1 MECRRLKQ
9 LVRDWY
15 HQVMEDALAPARMME
30 FINRHVERCPVCQT
44 DQALANEIEKIRELV
59 RAPAPS
65 EDEEKLA

>member
-30 FINRHVERCPVCQT
+30 FIKRHIERCPICQT
-44 DQALANEIEKIRELV
+44 DQALPNEIEKIRELV
-59 RAPAPS
+59 RAPAPTD
-65 EDEEKLA
+65 EEEKLA